1 MENMKDYKNCSMAD
15 CAFDVLS
22 NVEGEISFKEL
33 FDEVCKLQE
42 ISDDKKDDLIA
53 DLFTS
58 LNLDGRFAVLKNNMV
73 DLRSRRTYDEVKV
86 DMQSLYDIEET
97 TDAENSD
104 FEGDEDE
111 NDKILNGEDDGEE
124 NPSEESY

>member
-22 NVEGEISFKEL
+22 NIKGEISFKDL
-33 FDEVCKLQE
+33 FEEVCKLQE
-42 ISDDKKDDLIA
+42 ISEDKKEDLIA

-86 DMQSLYDIEET
+86 DMQSLYDIEESSESE
-97 TDAENSD
+97 DSD
-104 FEGDEDE
+104 DIDEDE
-111 NDKILNGEDDGEE
+111 NDKILNGDDDEDENSSEE
-124 NPSEESY
+124 NY

>member
-22 NVEGEISFKEL
+22 DIKGEISFKDL
-33 FDEVCKLQE
+33 FEEVCKLQE
-42 ISDDKKDDLIA
+42 ISEDKKEDLIA

-86 DMQSLYDIEET
+86 DMQSLYDIEESS
-97 TDAENSD
+97 ENED
-104 FEGDEDE
+104 IDDIDEDE
-111 NDKILNGEDDGEE
+111 NDKILNGDDDEEE
-124 NPSEESY
+124 NSSEENY

>member
-86 DMQSLYDIEET
+86 DMQSLYDIEES